1 MNKVCKQFEE
11 HPEKIKNSKQNIPST
26 ELLHEIS
33 DFFDAFSN
41 PTRLKILFALLK
53 EELCSCDLSEI
64 AEISL
69 SAVSHQLRILKDRKI
84 ISYRKEG
91 KNVFY
96 KLTDNHIKE
105 LLKTAKIH
113 LQEEDKN
120 GRKSL

>member
-1 MNKVCKQFEE
+1 MNKVCKNFEE
-11 HPEKIKNSKQNIPST
+11 HPDKINASRKNIPNI

-53 EELCSCDLSEI
+53 EELCTCDLSKI
-64 AEISL
+64 ANMSL

-96 KLTDNHIKE
+96 KLTDDHIKK
-105 LLKTAKIH
+105 LIKTAKTH
-113 LQEEDKN
+113 LTEGEKN
-120 GRKSL
+120 ET